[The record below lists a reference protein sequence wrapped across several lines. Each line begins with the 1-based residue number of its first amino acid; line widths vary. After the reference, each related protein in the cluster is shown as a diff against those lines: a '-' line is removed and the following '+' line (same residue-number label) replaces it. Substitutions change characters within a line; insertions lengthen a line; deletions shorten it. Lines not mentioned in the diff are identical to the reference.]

1 MRSLPLLLLGAVLLV
16 AATLPEG
23 TSAKW
28 TAANPHG
35 VVIQQVGRFAVIV
48 YDLAHR
54 AGITPFFHQCVGV
67 ARGETEE
74 AVGGGTI
81 YRLVVAAAKP
91 DGSRAQYECLV
102 WGVQGSSLTTWKL
115 CRFRKIAM
123 A

>member
-54 AGITPFFHQCVGV
+54 AGMTYVGV

-102 WGVQGSSLTTWKL
+102 WGVPGSSLTTWKL

>member
-1 MRSLPLLLLGAVLLV
+1 MRSLPLPLPLLGAVLIV

-23 TSAKW
+23 AAAKW
-28 TAANPHG
+28 TAVNPN
-35 VVIQQVGRFAVIV
+35 VVVVQQVGRFAVIV
-48 YDLAHR
+48 YDLAHS
-54 AGITPFFHQCVGV
+54 AGLTYVGV

-81 YRLVVAAAKP
+81 YRLVVAAAEA

-102 WGVQGSSLTTWKL
+102 WGVPGSSLSTWKL
-115 CRFRKIAM
+115 RRFRKIAI